1 MKNSTNSSKILVG
14 LTLSFAILGIA
25 ACGTISTPI
34 AEIPNNVEPATP
46 LLPTDTSEIADEP
59 VSEPSDLTIVDD
71 EGNIS
76 IDTDELE
83 KAISTPFSK
92 GLTEIEVEGLLFMR
106 EEEKLARD
114 VYLRLYDLWNIN
126 IFKNIAASEQ
136 THTDAIKALLDSY
149 SLDDPMSNDENGVF
163 ANDDLQALYNQ
174 LVDQGSQSLE
184 DALKVGA
191 AVEEID
197 ILDLEKYIAQT
208 DNADIQ
214 MVYENLL
221 KGSRNHLRSFAETI
235 QKQTGATYQPQYLP
249 EDEYQ
254 AIVGSEIERGGNSQG
269 KGNGN
274 G

>member
-1 MKNSTNSSKILVG
+1 
-14 LTLSFAILGIA
+14 
-25 ACGTISTPI
+25 
-34 AEIPNNVEPATP
+34 
-46 LLPTDTSEIADEP
+46 
-59 VSEPSDLTIVDD
+59 
-71 EGNIS
+71 
-76 IDTDELE
+76 
-83 KAISTPFSK
+83 
-92 GLTEIEVEGLLFMR
+92 MR